1 MPKPDVTAMI
11 IALNDWNDELQKEY
25 DNFHEDVSEH
35 DYDILTNLI
44 NNVSAALDALEN
56 IA

>member
-25 DNFHEDVSEH
+25 DNFHEDTSEH
-35 DYDILTNLI
+35 DCDILTNLI
-44 NNVSAALDALEN
+44 NDVSAALDALEN

>member
-11 IALNDWNDELQKEY
+11 MALNDWHDELQKGY
-25 DNFHEDVSEH
+25 DNFHEDTSDH
-35 DYDILTNLI
+35 DYDTLNNLI
-44 NNVSAALDALEN
+44 DNVSAALEALEN

>member
-11 IALNDWNDELQKEY
+11 MALNDWNDELQKEY
-25 DNFHEDVSEH
+25 DNFHEDTSEH
-35 DYDILTNLI
+35 DYDILNNLI
-44 NNVSAALDALEN
+44 DNVAAALEALEN

>member
-11 IALNDWNDELQKEY
+11 MALNDWHDELQKEY
-25 DNFHEDVSEH
+25 DNFHEDTSEH
-35 DYDILTNLI
+35 DYDILNNLI
-44 NNVSAALDALEN
+44 DNVSAALEALEN

>member
-25 DNFHEDVSEH
+25 DNFHEDTSDH
-35 DYDILTNLI
+35 DYDILNNLI
-44 NNVSAALDALEN
+44 NNVSAALEALEN